1 LHVHGRFSSSARPIG
16 RVPSSLTVE
25 EWERLKEAYV
35 DAAIDAGDTLSA
47 LVVRVRVLEGSE
59 GEAFRERIRR
69 IREVVELAADDW
81 ASRWTP
87 FERELERVRPPGGSP
102 IHPRRDEP

>member
-1 LHVHGRFSSSARPIG
+1 M
-16 RVPSSLTVE
+16 PSSLTVA

-35 DAAIDAGDTLSA
+35 DAAVDAGDTLSA
-47 LVVRVRVLEGSE
+47 LVGRLRVLERSE

-69 IREVVELAADDW
+69 IREAVELATDDW
-81 ASRWTP
+81 ASRFGP